1 MAAAIT
7 SSTVPGRQLVISRS
21 ADPALVGERTPIGD
35 ADRFSRGPRRGA
47 AAARSPRPGAVLAEP
62 RVHAR
67 DASPHPSDLRAR
79 GGVGR
84 VSGERARGAMLLP
97 FRSLQL
103 FARVARG
110 ELLVSGNRCRNRGES
125 PKGPPRARRGW
136 KKTRFFDR
144 PRRRRGRAW
153 GCEDAPQAHE
163 RLEHE
168 RHELL
173 VALAPPAS
181 SARAEQDQAA
191 VDGVRA
197 KSKRFPRRSH
207 DRGARPRARP
217 LEPVFSGRAI
227 APGRRPARCVPID
240 PTDRRGS
247 TPSGLVRVAAPAAL
261 SASPR
266 ACTGSP
272 PRTSGNRATPLP
284 RYFSCPAATPAL
296 HPPPRGRA
304 RPAPPTVP
312 GPTRRARE
320 HRDPRSA
327 SLHRPRTSRGRGART
342 VRSARRGDPAPPFSR
357 SAETRSARGAS

>member
-1 MAAAIT
+1 
-7 SSTVPGRQLVISRS
+7 
-21 ADPALVGERTPIGD
+21 
-35 ADRFSRGPRRGA
+35 
-47 AAARSPRPGAVLAEP
+47 
-62 RVHAR
+62 
-67 DASPHPSDLRAR
+67 
-79 GGVGR
+79 
-84 VSGERARGAMLLP
+84 MLLP

-110 ELLVSGNRCRNRGES
+110 ELLVSGNRCRNRGERE
-125 PKGPPRARRGW
+125 KGKKRARRGW

-207 DRGARPRARP
+207 DRGARPRVAPARTGFSGTSDRARSAPRAVRSDRSHRPPRVDAERARP
-217 LEPVFSGRAI
+217 R
-227 APGRRPARCVPID
+227 RRP
-240 PTDRRGS
+240 RGAQR
-247 TPSGLVRVAAPAAL
+247 L
-261 SASPR
+261 
-266 ACTGSP
+266 
-272 PRTSGNRATPLP
+272 
-284 RYFSCPAATPAL
+284 
-296 HPPPRGRA
+296 PRGRA
-304 RPAPPTVP
+304 QALLLARQAIGRRRFRDIFPARPRRRRFILRHGAERARPRPPFPVP
-312 GPTRRARE
+312 PGARE

-342 VRSARRGDPAPPFSR
+342 VRAPDAATPRLPFPDPPKPEVRAVRRKDCVPVIGKKHPPFQLGRGFSDCLPVRGNPGRTAFSRER
-357 SAETRSARGAS
+357 SASSTGATAKNAHSRGCLRRAFFLSRYF